1 VTKVVQAAPY
11 AADMTTTVFG
21 LGVSSRDFGHG
32 PSSAPRGSGIAG
44 CEIADREIARSL
56 RFLRTAAH
64 DPEHPTVRI
73 WTLVGR
79 ACDRNPVRAD
89 IAAMCRVV
97 RVRMCLTLEQQ
108 PLFDLVIAE
117 YPRIMLGLFVDR
129 SDAEALEAV
138 QRHLATMNRC

>member
-1 VTKVVQAAPY
+1 
-11 AADMTTTVFG
+11 MTTTDARR
-21 LGVSSRDFGHG
+21 SPSRQ
-32 PSSAPRGSGIAG
+32 
-44 CEIADREIARSL
+44 L

-64 DPEHPTVRI
+64 DPVHPTVRI

-79 ACDRNPVRAD
+79 DRDRDPVRAD

-108 PLFDLVIAE
+108 PLFDAVIAE

>member
-1 VTKVVQAAPY
+1 
-11 AADMTTTVFG
+11 MTTTD
-21 LGVSSRDFGHG
+21 S
-32 PSSAPRGSGIAG
+32 
-44 CEIADREIARSL
+44 ARSRYEFARQL
-56 RFLRTAAH
+56 RFLRTDAH
-64 DPEHPTVRI
+64 DTVHPAVRI

-79 ACDRNPVRAD
+79 ACDRDPVRAD

-108 PLFDLVIAE
+108 ALFDVVIAD

-129 SDAEALEAV
+129 SDAGALEAV